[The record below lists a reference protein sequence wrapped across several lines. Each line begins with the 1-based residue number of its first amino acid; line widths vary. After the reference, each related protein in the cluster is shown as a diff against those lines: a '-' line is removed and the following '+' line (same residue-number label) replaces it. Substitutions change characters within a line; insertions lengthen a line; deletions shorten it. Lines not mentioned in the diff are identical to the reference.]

1 MLHWIMREVST
12 SEAKTHLSALLDDV
26 ARGETIIITKR
37 GRVVA
42 RLTPP
47 EAPDRETAIAAAKTL
62 RDLRRRVGWATTE
75 DILRMR
81 NQGRR

>member
-1 MLHWIMREVST
+1 MRKVST

-37 GRVVA
+37 GRPVA

-47 EAPDRETAIAAAKTL
+47 EEPDRETAIAAVTTL

-75 DILRMR
+75 DILQIREE
-81 NQGRR
+81 GRR

>member
-1 MLHWIMREVST
+1 MRKVST

-37 GRVVA
+37 GRPVA

-47 EAPDRETAIAAAKTL
+47 EAPDRETAVAAAKTL

-75 DILRMR
+75 DILRIR
-81 NQGRR
+81 EEGRQ

>member
-1 MLHWIMREVST
+1 MRKVST
-12 SEAKTHLSALLDDV
+12 SEAKTHLSALLDEV

-37 GRVVA
+37 GRPVA

>member
-1 MLHWIMREVST
+1 MREVGT
-12 SEAKTHLSALLDDV
+12 FEAKTHLSALLDDV
-26 ARGETIIITKR
+26 ARGETIVITKR

-47 EAPDRETAIAAAKTL
+47 EAPARETAVAAARTL
-62 RDLRRRVGWATTE
+62 RDLRQRVGWATTE
-75 DILRMR
+75 DILQMR

>member
-1 MLHWIMREVST
+1 MRKVST

-37 GRVVA
+37 GRPVA

-47 EAPDRETAIAAAKTL
+47 EAPDHETAIAAVTTL
-62 RDLRRRVGWATTE
+62 RGLRKRVGWATTE
-75 DILRMR
+75 DILQMR
-81 NQGRR
+81 EEGRR

>member
-1 MLHWIMREVST
+1 MRKVST

-37 GRVVA
+37 GRPVA

-47 EAPDRETAIAAAKTL
+47 EAPARETAVAAARTL
-62 RDLRRRVGWATTE
+62 RDLRQRVGWATTE
-75 DILRMR
+75 DILQIREE
-81 NQGRR
+81 GRQ

>member
-1 MLHWIMREVST
+1 MRKVST

-37 GRVVA
+37 GCPVA

-47 EAPDRETAIAAAKTL
+47 EEPARETAVAAAKTL

-75 DILRMR
+75 DILRMGEE
-81 NQGRR
+81 GRR

>member
-1 MLHWIMREVST
+1 MRKVST

-47 EAPDRETAIAAAKTL
+47 EAPSRQTAVAAAGTL
-62 RDLRRRVGWATTE
+62 RDLRKRVGWATTE
-75 DILRMR
+75 DILQMR
-81 NQGRR
+81 EEGRR

>member
-1 MLHWIMREVST
+1 MRKVST

-26 ARGETIIITKR
+26 ARGETIVITKR

-47 EAPDRETAIAAAKTL
+47 EAPDRETAIAAVTTL
-62 RDLRRRVGWATTE
+62 RGLRKRVGWATTE
-75 DILRMR
+75 DILQMR